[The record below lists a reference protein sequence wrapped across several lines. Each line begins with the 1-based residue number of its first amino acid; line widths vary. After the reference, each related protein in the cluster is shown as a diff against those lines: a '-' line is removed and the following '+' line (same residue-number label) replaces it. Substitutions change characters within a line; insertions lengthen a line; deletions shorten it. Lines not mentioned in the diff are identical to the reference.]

1 MRCGTIHLRVEG
13 DEALRT
19 RVMRVLDGHPQE
31 CAGDV
36 CVVHGVSMR
45 AVEHAISGIDE
56 NSVEARLGGGAY
68 GVGDVTLERDARG
81 VVRIIASDAPSS
93 Q

>member
-1 MRCGTIHLRVEG
+1 
-13 DEALRT
+13 
-19 RVMRVLDGHPQE
+19 
-31 CAGDV
+31 
-36 CVVHGVSMR
+36 MR